1 MDKRVVIT
9 PRWEKTLSEFEDLC
23 NKYGVKS
30 EEYQQVYK
38 RPLNWALESLLK
50 DNFNEEFFFTL
61 PDVRLRNA
69 EDEFDKILILHG
81 VDSSSYEIEYGHK
94 KARAAFLLQCNQELD
109 LGHWLTPREE
119 PSKED
124 IYELASELLKEHGYN
139 DPTEYAL
146 ALRRKLS
153 VFAREIKGRYK
164 EVLSRDPKTMKYI
177 EAKYFDLHPDPNRD
191 PKAILDAARAKV
203 PAGRTAGLTVLELG
217 NKLKEFAR
225 SFYPGGM
232 DALNFDLGLSPT
244 VHIPDFEMVRMHAPT
259 KVELRLEEINTKIDK
274 ISAQINPIRL
284 DKLRDELGRLEEESG
299 ELQGCS
305 VNAQILEQLEEV
317 IEKALDI
324 TPGYLYFKQ
333 WSLPDA
339 AWFKIGITNS
349 PERRDS
355 EQNVLPVPAQTL
367 YLVRLDSMEH
377 ARSVEKA
384 IHSIISSRRVVGAK
398 NKEIFQL
405 SGSDCKAVLIAL
417 RNLSDRL
424 SQPAALDED

>member
-1 MDKRVVIT
+1 M
-9 PRWEKTLSEFEDLC
+9 
-23 NKYGVKS
+23 
-30 EEYQQVYK
+30 
-38 RPLNWALESLLK
+38 
-50 DNFNEEFFFTL
+50 
-61 PDVRLRNA
+61 
-69 EDEFDKILILHG
+69 
-81 VDSSSYEIEYGHK
+81 
-94 KARAAFLLQCNQELD
+94 
-109 LGHWLTPREE
+109 
-119 PSKED
+119 
-124 IYELASELLKEHGYN
+124 
-139 DPTEYAL
+139 
-146 ALRRKLS
+146 
-153 VFAREIKGRYK
+153 
-164 EVLSRDPKTMKYI
+164 
-177 EAKYFDLHPDPNRD
+177 
-191 PKAILDAARAKV
+191 
-203 PAGRTAGLTVLELG
+203 
-217 NKLKEFAR
+217 
-225 SFYPGGM
+225 
-232 DALNFDLGLSPT
+232 NFDLGLSPT